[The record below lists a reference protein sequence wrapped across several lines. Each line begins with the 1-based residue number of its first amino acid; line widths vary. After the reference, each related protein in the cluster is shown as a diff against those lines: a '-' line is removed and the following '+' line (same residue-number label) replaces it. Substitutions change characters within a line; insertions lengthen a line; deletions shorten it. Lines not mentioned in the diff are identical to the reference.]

1 MEVSRKAAAIFIAT
15 FSLTAVL
22 TANAQTPAENA
33 ASTSGQPVPVLR
45 TNSFTVLL
53 DVVVTDSNTAVHGID
68 PKRFHVY
75 ENGREQA
82 ITFFEEHKPD
92 PTQAAVQH
100 RAMPPHYYNNLPVHP
115 HGSAVNV
122 LLLDGL
128 NTPVTDQLE
137 VRKQMLAYVK
147 TIPSGTT
154 MAVFTLSSRLRM
166 IQGFTSS
173 IADLTA
179 TLEKAQSAPQESVAL
194 DSSAGNA
201 FDSAIGNLEMMK
213 APAAA
218 MASIQAFQSDVDA
231 HRTDNRVA
239 LTLEALQQLARY
251 LNAVPG
257 RKNLIWFSA
266 SFPVAVGPDPG
277 DQSLRNSRSYGE
289 QVRAT
294 SDLLSAARIAV
305 YPVDARGLMSLPGF
319 DASDNGLNVVPGGGS
334 GVPRFARQN
343 SQAMTGDTNSHFAM
357 EQIAH
362 DTGGMALFNTNGFKA
377 AVASAVGNG
386 ESYYTLSYR
395 PEEKNFNGDFRKIR
409 VKVDDAK
416 YDLAYRSGY
425 YADLPDKPNS
435 LGFSPASLMAT
446 ATLHG
451 APLSTQVLFQTRVLP
466 ATDSEFKDANLP
478 AGPAG
483 ELSAALKGTPH
494 RYIVDLVVD
503 PHTVIFDSSA
513 EGARNASIEFT
524 LVAYD
529 ADGKR
534 LNFIDRSTKLALNPG
549 QYAQLMKTGIP
560 VRMALDLPAG
570 EQSLRIAV
578 HDILGVR
585 VGSLEI
591 PLTIGSS

>member
-1 MEVSRKAAAIFIAT
+1 
-15 FSLTAVL
+15 
-22 TANAQTPAENA
+22 
-33 ASTSGQPVPVLR
+33 
-45 TNSFTVLL
+45 
-53 DVVVTDSNTAVHGID
+53 
-68 PKRFHVY
+68 
-75 ENGREQA
+75 
-82 ITFFEEHKPD
+82 
-92 PTQAAVQH
+92 
-100 RAMPPHYYNNLPVHP
+100 
-115 HGSAVNV
+115 
-122 LLLDGL
+122 
-128 NTPVTDQLE
+128 
-137 VRKQMLAYVK
+137 
-147 TIPSGTT
+147 
-154 MAVFTLSSRLRM
+154 
-166 IQGFTSS
+166 
-173 IADLTA
+173 
-179 TLEKAQSAPQESVAL
+179 
-194 DSSAGNA
+194 
-201 FDSAIGNLEMMK
+201 
-213 APAAA
+213 
-218 MASIQAFQSDVDA
+218 
-231 HRTDNRVA
+231 
-239 LTLEALQQLARY
+239 
-251 LNAVPG
+251 
-257 RKNLIWFSA
+257 
-266 SFPVAVGPDPG
+266 
-277 DQSLRNSRSYGE
+277 
-289 QVRAT
+289 
-294 SDLLSAARIAV
+294 
-305 YPVDARGLMSLPGF
+305 
-319 DASDNGLNVVPGGGS
+319 
-334 GVPRFARQN
+334 
-343 SQAMTGDTNSHFAM
+343 
-357 EQIAH
+357 
-362 DTGGMALFNTNGFKA
+362 LFNTNGFKA